1 MLSCCFGRA
10 VGSGTRKP
18 RKETFCN
25 RCRRW
30 LNPPPRRRSLLARV
44 FRRPQGT
51 NVSAAQND
59 QQDTR
64 SVRAWEM
71 FMKRMAVAVAEG
83 DQSYASLLVLNYRG
97 FFTIQQVL
105 DRVSN
110 RYASSCNW
118 PDRDGGGQEGL
129 KNTFSCLLL
138 TWLQDF
144 PSDFDEPPDF
154 SSLKELVS
162 FAQVV
167 LPGSALESQAQD
179 RLFWLERS
187 VASETQTQGLVPL
200 MAAKMV
206 SDADLKAPVAAP
218 AMPPADVEPPW
229 HLTVLT
235 STPEREAALRPPAL
249 PPSEAVSSPD
259 QELRL
264 EMSPALPAEQA
275 VFLRPPQLP
284 PSGPKPVAPVNLTP
298 AAAPPEAPT
307 EQQEADRVPL
317 AVRSVELQSAPG
329 VTPPG
334 DHCCSSRGH
343 REQGLREGKA
353 PILAFPARLQAEQL
367 SQIDVGYKYIS
378 RLECIQEGYTC
389 TNFCNMEELK
399 AWFGAVDQ
407 LRESECY
414 HLSRE
419 REPLALLA
427 SNTLDAPILRDAV
440 KPRSAGPQE
449 FSAEPSCSGAS
460 LPSVCIQLRC
470 DLSSGV
476 AALSLPGCEA
486 DASQAHS
493 EMSVGLMSTCPDG
506 QEKQPQGTN
515 VSAAQNDQQDTRSVR
530 AWEKFM
536 ERMVAAVAEG
546 NQTYVSLLVLNYW
559 GSFFIQQ
566 VLDRVS
572 NSTFSCLLL
581 TWLQEFPDDFCESP
595 DFSSLKE
602 LVSFV
607 QVALPGSA
615 LERQAQVLLS

>member
-1 MLSCCFGRA
+1 MFSCCFCRA

-25 RCRRW
+25 RCRHW
-30 LNPPPRRRSLLARV
+30 LNPPPRHRSLLVRV
-44 FRRPQGT
+44 FRKSQGT

-64 SVRAWEM
+64 SMRAWEK
-71 FMKRMAVAVAEG
+71 FMKRMVAAVAEG

-110 RYASSCNW
+110 RYASSCTL

-144 PSDFDEPPDF
+144 PGDFDEPPDF

-179 RLFWLERS
+179 LLFWLERS
-187 VASETQTQGLVPL
+187 VASETQTQGLVPS

-206 SDADLKAPVAAP
+206 SATDLKSPVAAP

-249 PPSEAVSSPD
+249 PSSEAVSSPD
-259 QELRL
+259 QELKL

-275 VFLRPPQLP
+275 VALRPSQLP
-284 PSGPKPVAPVNLTP
+284 PSGPKPVAPVDLTP
-298 AAAPPEAPT
+298 AAAPPESPT
-307 EQQEADRVPL
+307 EQQEANQVPP
-317 AVRSVELQSAPG
+317 AMPSVELQSAPA

-334 DHCCSSRGH
+334 DHYCSSRGH

-353 PILAFPARLQAEQL
+353 PVLAFPARLLAEQL
-367 SQIDVGYKYIS
+367 SQIDVPTVPHLWTFLSELASLQLAPMDSQEGYKYIS
-378 RLECIQEGYTC
+378 RLECLQEGYTC

-414 HLSRE
+414 HLSCE
-419 REPLALLA
+419 QEPLALLA
-427 SNTLDAPILRDAV
+427 SNTLDAPNLPDVV

-460 LPSVCIQLRC
+460 LPSVQIQLGR
-470 DLSSGV
+470 DLSSEV

-506 QEKQPQGTN
+506 QEK
-515 VSAAQNDQQDTRSVR
+515 VSADFFSNLCL
-530 AWEKFM
+530 F
-536 ERMVAAVAEG
+536 
-546 NQTYVSLLVLNYW
+546 VLFYFCFIVILFQ
-559 GSFFIQQ
+559 FFVIK
-566 VLDRVS
+566 
-572 NSTFSCLLL
+572 NIL
-581 TWLQEFPDDFCESP
+581 THEI
-595 DFSSLKE
+595 K
-602 LVSFV
+602 
-607 QVALPGSA
+607 
-615 LERQAQVLLS
+615 R

>member
-1 MLSCCFGRA
+1 MFSCCFCRA

-25 RCRRW
+25 RCRHW
-30 LNPPPRRRSLLARV
+30 LNPPPRHRSLLVRV
-44 FRRPQGT
+44 FRKSQGT

-64 SVRAWEM
+64 SMRAWEK
-71 FMKRMAVAVAEG
+71 FMKRMVAAVAEG

-110 RYASSCNW
+110 RYASSCTL

-144 PSDFDEPPDF
+144 PGDFDEPPDF

-179 RLFWLERS
+179 LLFWLERS
-187 VASETQTQGLVPL
+187 VASETQTQGLVPS

-206 SDADLKAPVAAP
+206 SATDLKSPVAAP

-249 PPSEAVSSPD
+249 PSSEAVSSPD
-259 QELRL
+259 QELKL

-275 VFLRPPQLP
+275 VALRPSQLP
-284 PSGPKPVAPVNLTP
+284 PSGPKPVAPVDLTP
-298 AAAPPEAPT
+298 AAAPPESPT
-307 EQQEADRVPL
+307 EQQEANQVPP
-317 AVRSVELQSAPG
+317 AMPSVELQSAPA

-334 DHCCSSRGH
+334 DHYCSSRGH

-353 PILAFPARLQAEQL
+353 PVLAFPARLLAEQL

-378 RLECIQEGYTC
+378 RLECLQEGYTC

-414 HLSRE
+414 HLSCE
-419 REPLALLA
+419 QEPLALLA
-427 SNTLDAPILRDAV
+427 SNTLDAPNLPDVV

-460 LPSVCIQLRC
+460 LPSVQIQLGR
-470 DLSSGV
+470 DLSSEV

-506 QEKQPQGTN
+506 QEK
-515 VSAAQNDQQDTRSVR
+515 VSADFFSNLCL
-530 AWEKFM
+530 F
-536 ERMVAAVAEG
+536 
-546 NQTYVSLLVLNYW
+546 VLFYFCFIVILFQ
-559 GSFFIQQ
+559 FFVIK
-566 VLDRVS
+566 
-572 NSTFSCLLL
+572 NIL
-581 TWLQEFPDDFCESP
+581 THEI
-595 DFSSLKE
+595 K
-602 LVSFV
+602 
-607 QVALPGSA
+607 
-615 LERQAQVLLS
+615 R